1 MVDFSKIKKEDKITH
16 LFLPMS
22 DMSEIRWLLD
32 KADVNPRECYM
43 LSWKQILNHEVPA
56 ICELSDEERDNE
68 IDAFYGEDAAFV
80 KLAPAV
86 LISYY
91 NVTELAKALNDTL
104 FGSGDA
110 DYNVFKEKRQ
120 AEIDAE
126 YIEDI

>member
-1 MVDFSKIKKEDKITH
+1 MVDFSKIKKEDNITH
-16 LFLPMS
+16 LFVPMS

-32 KADVNPRECYM
+32 KADVNPQECY
-43 LSWKQILNHEVPA
+43 LRPWKQVLNHEVPA
-56 ICELSDEERDNE
+56 ICDLSDEDRDNE
-68 IDAFYGEDAAFV
+68 IDAFYGEDAEFV

-104 FGSGDA
+104 FGYGDA
-110 DYNVFKEKRQ
+110 DYNAFKEKRQ

-126 YIEDI
+126 DMEDI